1 MNEKFCDQISTSPQQ
16 DLLIFQVSLCLIVRN
31 IKRVPKIKDDAN
43 YKARS
48 AFTYMLEVGCIVEV
62 SDVNASTSGGVR
74 SLHGDQL
81 GEFDPPEVPLGCRTE
96 T

>member
-1 MNEKFCDQISTSPQQ
+1 M
-16 DLLIFQVSLCLIVRN
+16 IFQVSLCLIVRN

-62 SDVNASTSGGVR
+62 SDVNASTSRGVR